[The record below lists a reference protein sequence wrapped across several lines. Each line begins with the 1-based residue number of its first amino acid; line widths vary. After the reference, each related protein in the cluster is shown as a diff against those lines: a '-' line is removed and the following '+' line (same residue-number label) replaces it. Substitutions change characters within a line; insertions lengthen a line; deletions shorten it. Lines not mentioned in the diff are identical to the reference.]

1 MKKKKSSYLDGYIG
15 AEKEARREVKA
26 KAEES
31 WWDGIGKKEAKV
43 VWFGIQNY
51 IIVGILAS
59 VGMWKVEVE
68 ECNVIAN
75 GLKD

>member
-1 MKKKKSSYLDGYIG
+1 MVRWDREKRGKSGL
-15 AEKEARREVKA
+15 V
-26 KAEES
+26 
-31 WWDGIGKKEAKV
+31 
-43 VWFGIQNY
+43 GIQNY